1 MNRIKLY
8 TDEDIFGQVA
18 EQLRRRSYDVLSTPE
33 AGNLELSDQEQL
45 EFAISQ
51 RRAILTFNRGDFSQ
65 LHYEYLAAGRQHYG
79 IIVSPQMNIGRI
91 VKCCLNLLAIAYVD
105 DLINQIEYL
114 NDWE

>member
-1 MNRIKLY
+1 MKCIKLY

-18 EQLRRRSYDVLSTPE
+18 PQLRRRSYDVLSTPE

-45 EFAISQ
+45 EFAVFQ

-65 LHYEYLAAGRQHYG
+65 LHYEYLAAERQHYG
-79 IIVSPQMNIGRI
+79 IIVSPQMSIGRV
-91 VKCCLNLLAIAYVD
+91 VKCCLNLLAIASAD
-105 DLINQIEYL
+105 DMMNQLEYL

>member
-51 RRAILTFNRGDFSQ
+51 RRAILTFN
-65 LHYEYLAAGRQHYG
+65 
-79 IIVSPQMNIGRI
+79 
-91 VKCCLNLLAIAYVD
+91 
-105 DLINQIEYL
+105 
-114 NDWE
+114 